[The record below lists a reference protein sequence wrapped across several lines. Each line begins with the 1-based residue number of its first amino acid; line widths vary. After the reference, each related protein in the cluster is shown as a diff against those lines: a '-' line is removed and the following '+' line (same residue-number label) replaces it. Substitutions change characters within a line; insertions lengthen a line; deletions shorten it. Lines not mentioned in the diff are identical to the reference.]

1 MDNIDN
7 KIMPIEASPSS
18 SSSSP
23 SIKVTRS
30 IRVTNRL
37 TGKRKRCSRGK
48 RRNKRTH
55 RCRKKN

>member
-7 KIMPIEASPSS
+7 KIMPIEASPCI
-18 SSSSP
+18 P
-23 SIKVTRS
+23 SKKVTRT

-37 TGKRKRCSRGK
+37 TGKQKRCSRGK
-48 RRNKRTH
+48 RRNKISH

>member
-1 MDNIDN
+1 MDN
-7 KIMPIEASPSS
+7 KIMPIEASPN
-18 SSSSP
+18 P
-23 SIKVTRS
+23 SIKVTRT
-30 IRVTNRL
+30 IRLTNRL